1 MTWTILEETKKNN
14 RSMYKVQCDCGKI
27 ELRRKDHVDSQRTK
41 SCKSCSAKR
50 TASLYP
56 LPIHRTGY
64 LGLSGT
70 HFLSIKSGAEKRNIS
85 FNVVPEYLWNLYVE
99 QNSKC
104 AVSGIDIVLV
114 NKTKTSNP
122 DWSMITA
129 SLDRIDSSKGYQPGN
144 VWWVHKRVNRLKNDF
159 SMDELLYW
167 SQAIVKQHGNPE
179 PSRSEDAAEGATTRD
194 RDLRV
199 SNIPTSAQPQEFDI
213 EYYKSRKYIL
223 SSMLLGDDIV

>member
-1 MTWTILEETKKNN
+1 MTWKILEEVKDNN
-14 RSMYKVQCDCGKI
+14 RKMYRVQCDCGKV
-27 ELRRKDHVDSQRTK
+27 ELRRPTHVTTGRTK
-41 SCKSCSAKR
+41 SCKSCSAKL
-50 TASLYP
+50 TVSKYP
-56 LPIHRTGY
+56 MPVNRTGCE
-64 LGLSGT
+64 GLSGT
-70 HFLSIKSGAEKRNIS
+70 HYLSIKFGADKRNLM
-85 FNVVPEYLWNLYVE
+85 FDVTPRYLWELY
-99 QNSKC
+99 QQQKGKC
-104 AVSGIDIVLV
+104 AISGVDIVLV
-114 NKTKTSNP
+114 NKIKNNNV
-122 DWSMITA
+122 DWSVVTA

-179 PSRSEDAAEGATTRD
+179 PSRCGDAAEGATTRD
-194 RDLRV
+194 RVLRD